1 MKLNDED
8 LTKVQEAL
16 HRIFSLLSPNKYPNL
31 LPYQMDTLPSKR
43 WKTKIQA
50 LPIYLVRQY
59 LASNL
64 YVRMLT
70 RPFMTEMEK
79 MWMM

>member
-31 LPYQMDTLPSKR
+31 LPYPDVDTLQSKR
-43 WKTKIQA
+43 WKTKNTGV
-50 LPIYLVRQY
+50 PICMNTVISP
-59 LASNL
+59 SNL
-64 YVRMLT
+64 YMIGC
-70 RPFMTEMEK
+70 
-79 MWMM
+79 